1 MQSSKQ
7 FNKSWFLFSMML
19 VAANLRL
26 PITIIPPLLTTIEK
40 DLGIPKSLAGLITS
54 IPLVTFAVFS
64 PVIVKIAKKFG
75 NELTIFIFFIILIAG
90 SYLRI
95 IPTVW
100 ALMIGTFLAGM
111 GIDSGN
117 VLVPAIIKDRLPDQI
132 PLGTSLYTMSMLL
145 IGAIG
150 TALSGILIT
159 KISLQSTLGLLSI
172 VAIIAL
178 IFWIPNL
185 RHNRR
190 NDSENTTEPIKY
202 RSVWNQSLGWL
213 ITAFFGLQSLVYYSF
228 ITWLPSILQAHG
240 TSTIFASNLLTVLQ
254 LSGLP
259 CSFIVPFL
267 STKKHGMKGLLTMLL
282 IGYAVAP
289 IGYLLSTSNAVF
301 LTIITIVTGF
311 GSGLAFNMAVIFF
324 TEKTTNPY
332 QTAEVSGMAQ
342 SAGYLLAAIGPVL
355 FGFLENLIQSWTLI
369 ILILIIMS
377 VLLTLSGVLIAR
389 HKPIAE

>member
-1 MQSSKQ
+1 MSSGKI
-7 FNKSWFLFSMML
+7 NKKWFLLSMML

-26 PITIIPPLLTTIEK
+26 PITIIPPLLSTIEK

-54 IPLVTFAVFS
+54 IPLITFAIIS
-64 PVIVKIAKKFG
+64 PIIVKVAKKIG
-75 NELTIFIFFIILIAG
+75 NELTIFVFFILLIFG

-100 ALMIGTFLAGM
+100 ALMLGTFLAGV

-117 VLVPAIIKDRLPDQI
+117 VLVPAIIKDHLPNQI

-159 KISLQSTLGLLSI
+159 KVNLQTTLASLSVVAI
-172 VAIIAL
+172 VAL
-178 IFWIPNL
+178 VFWVPNL
-185 RHNRR
+185 KYNHR
-190 NDSENTTEPIKY
+190 ETTTIQHKTNY
-202 RSVWNQSLGWL
+202 RSVWTQNLGWL
-213 ITAFFGLQSLVYYSF
+213 ITAFFGLQSIVYYSL
-228 ITWLPSILQAHG
+228 ITWLPSVLENHG
-240 TSTIFASNLLTVLQ
+240 ISTIFASNLLTLLQ

-267 STKKHGMKGLLTMLL
+267 SVRKHGMRTLL
-282 IGYAVAP
+282 IMLFVGYVIAP
-289 IGYLLSTSNAVF
+289 LGYLISTSNAVF

-311 GSGLAFNMAVIFF
+311 GSGLAFNMAIVFF

-355 FGFLENLIQSWTLI
+355 FGFIENSVGSWNVI
-369 ILILIIMS
+369 ILILV
-377 VLLTLSGVLIAR
+377 VLSTLLAISGLLVAR

>member
-1 MQSSKQ
+1 MQSSKL
-7 FNKSWFLFSMML
+7 NKKWFLLSMML

-26 PITIIPPLLTTIEK
+26 PITIIPPLLSTIEK

-54 IPLVTFAVFS
+54 IPLITFAILS
-64 PVIVKIAKKFG
+64 PVIVKVAKKLG
-75 NELTIFIFFIILIAG
+75 NELTIFVFFILLIAG

-100 ALMIGTFLAGM
+100 ALMLGTFLAGV

-117 VLVPAIIKDRLPDQI
+117 VLVPALIKDHLPHQI

-150 TALSGILIT
+150 TALSGVLIT
-159 KISLQSTLGLLSI
+159 KVSLQSTLAILSVVAI
-172 VAIIAL
+172 VAL
-178 IFWIPNL
+178 VFWIPNL
-185 RHNRR
+185 RYNHR
-190 NDSENTTEPIKY
+190 ETTKNFEQKQY
-202 RSVWNQSLGWL
+202 RSVWNQNLGWL
-213 ITAFFGLQSLVYYSF
+213 ITAFFGLQSIVYYSF
-228 ITWLPSILQAHG
+228 VTWLPSILQNHG
-240 TSTIFASNLLTVLQ
+240 ISTIFASNLLTLLQ

-267 STKKHGMKGLLTMLL
+267 SIRKNGLRNLL
-282 IGYAVAP
+282 IMLFVGYAIAP
-289 IGYLLSTSNAVF
+289 LGYLISTSNAVY

-311 GSGLAFNMAVIFF
+311 GSGLAFNMAVVFF
-324 TEKTTNPY
+324 TEKTTNPT

-355 FGFLENLIQSWTLI
+355 FGFIENISGSWNMI
-369 ILILIIMS
+369 ILILVALS
-377 VLLTLSGVLIAR
+377 TLLALSGLLVAR
-389 HKPIAE
+389 HKPIEE

>member
-1 MQSSKQ
+1 MKAKSI
-7 FNKSWFLFSMML
+7 NKKWFLLSMML
-19 VAANLRL
+19 IAANLRL
-26 PITIIPPLLTTIEK
+26 PITIIPPLLSTIEK

-54 IPLVTFAVFS
+54 IPLITFAIFS
-64 PVIVKIAKKFG
+64 PIIVKVAKKLG
-75 NELTIFIFFIILIAG
+75 NELTIFVFFILLIIG
-90 SYLRI
+90 SYLRV
-95 IPTVW
+95 IPAIW
-100 ALMIGTFLAGM
+100 ALMIGTFLAGI

-117 VLVPAIIKDRLPDQI
+117 VLVPAIIKDHLPNEI

-150 TALSGILIT
+150 TALSGIFIT
-159 KISLQSTLGLLSI
+159 KISLQATLIILSSI
-172 VAIIAL
+172 AIIAL
-178 IFWIPNL
+178 IFWIPSLKYNQ
-185 RHNRR
+185 R
-190 NDSENTTEPIKY
+190 DDDKTVEPKHY

-213 ITAFFGLQSLVYYSF
+213 ITAFFGFQSLVYYSF
-228 ITWLPSILQAHG
+228 ITWLPSVLETHG
-240 TSTIFASNLLTVLQ
+240 TSTIVASNLLTVLQ

-267 STKKHGMKGLLTMLL
+267 SVKKNGLKALLSMLF

-289 IGYLLSTSNAVF
+289 LGFLISTNNLVF
-301 LTIITIVTGF
+301 LTIVTVVTGF

-342 SAGYLLAAIGPVL
+342 SAGYLLAAIGPVM
-355 FGFLENLIQSWTLI
+355 FGFIENTVKSWNLII
-369 ILILIIMS
+369 VILIIMS
-377 VLLTLSGVLIAR
+377 VLLTLSGILIAR

>member
-1 MQSSKQ
+1 MSSAKL
-7 FNKSWFLFSMML
+7 NKKWFLLSMML

-26 PITIIPPLLTTIEK
+26 PITIIPPLLSTIEK
-40 DLGIPKSLAGLITS
+40 NLGIPKSLAGLITS
-54 IPLVTFAVFS
+54 IPLITFAIIS
-64 PVIVKIAKKFG
+64 PVIVKIAKKLG
-75 NELTIFIFFIILIAG
+75 NELTIFVFFILLILG

-100 ALMIGTFLAGM
+100 ALMLGTFLAGV

-117 VLVPAIIKDRLPDQI
+117 VLVPAIIKDHMPNQI

-159 KISLQSTLGLLSI
+159 KVSLQTTLAILSI

-185 RHNRR
+185 KYNHR
-190 NDSENTTEPIKY
+190 ETTTTEHKTNY
-202 RSVWNQSLGWL
+202 RSVWTQNLGWL
-213 ITAFFGLQSLVYYSF
+213 ITAFFGLQSIVYYSF
-228 ITWLPSILQAHG
+228 ITWLPSVLESHG
-240 TSTIFASNLLTVLQ
+240 ISTIFASNLLTLLQ

-267 STKKHGMKGLLTMLL
+267 SIRKHGMRTLLIMLF
-282 IGYAVAP
+282 IGYAIAP
-289 IGYLLSTSNAVF
+289 LGYLVSTSNAVF

-311 GSGLAFNMAVIFF
+311 GSGLAFNMAVVFF

-355 FGFLENLIQSWTLI
+355 FGFIENSVGSWNVI
-369 ILILIIMS
+369 ILILI
-377 VLLTLSGVLIAR
+377 VLSTLLAISGLLVAR

>member
-1 MQSSKQ
+1 MQSSKLP
-7 FNKSWFLFSMML
+7 KKWFLLSMML

-26 PITIIPPLLTTIEK
+26 PITIIPPLLNTIEK
-40 DLGIPKSLAGLITS
+40 NLGIPKSMAGMITS
-54 IPLVTFAVFS
+54 IPLITFAVLS
-64 PVIVKIAKKFG
+64 PVIVKVAKKLG
-75 NELTIFIFFIILIAG
+75 NELTIFIFFILLILG

-100 ALMIGTFLAGM
+100 ALMLGTFLAGV

-150 TALSGILIT
+150 TAASGILIT
-159 KISLQSTLGLLSI
+159 KISLQATLAILSV
-172 VAIIAL
+172 VAIVAL

-185 RHNRR
+185 RYNER
-190 NDSENTTEPIKY
+190 NTAKETKEVHY

-228 ITWLPSILQAHG
+228 ITWLPSVLENHG
-240 TSTIFASNLLTVLQ
+240 ISTIFASNLLTVLQ

-267 STKKHGMKGLLTMLL
+267 SVRKHGLRWLLTMLF
-282 IGYAVAP
+282 IGYAIAP
-289 IGYLLSTSNAVF
+289 LGYLLTTSNAVF

-311 GSGLAFNMAVIFF
+311 GSGLAFNMAVVFF

-355 FGFLENLIQSWTLI
+355 FGYIENSLHSWNLIIT
-369 ILILIIMS
+369 ILIIMS
-377 VLLTLSGVLIAR
+377 ALLTLSGVFIAR

>member
-1 MQSSKQ
+1 MRSSKI
-7 FNKSWFLFSMML
+7 NKQWFLLSMML

-26 PITIIPPLLTTIEK
+26 PITIIPPLLSTIEK
-40 DLGIPKSLAGLITS
+40 NLGIPKSLAGLITS
-54 IPLVTFAVFS
+54 IPLITFAILS
-64 PVIVKIAKKFG
+64 PVIVKVAKKFG
-75 NELTIFIFFIILIAG
+75 NELTVFIFFILLIIG

-100 ALMIGTFLAGM
+100 ALMIGTFLAGV

-117 VLVPAIIKDRLPDQI
+117 VLVPAMIKDHLPDQI

-150 TALSGILIT
+150 TALSGIFIT
-159 KISLQSTLGLLSI
+159 KISLQSTLAILSV

-185 RHNRR
+185 RYNQR
-190 NDSENTTEPIKY
+190 DTDTTTKQVNY

-213 ITAFFGLQSLVYYSF
+213 ITAFFGFQSLVYYSF
-228 ITWLPSILQAHG
+228 ITWLPSVLESHGISSIL
-240 TSTIFASNLLTVLQ
+240 TSNLLTVLQ

-267 STKKHGMKGLLTMLL
+267 SVRKHGMRALLTMLF
-282 IGYAVAP
+282 IGYALAP
-289 IGYLLSTSNAVF
+289 LGYLFTTSNLVF
-301 LTIITIVTGF
+301 LAIITVVTGF

-342 SAGYLLAAIGPVL
+342 SAGYLLAAVGPVL
-355 FGFLENLIQSWTLI
+355 FGFLENITASWNLI
-369 ILILIIMS
+369 ILILVVMS

-389 HKPIAE
+389 HEPIAE

>member
-1 MQSSKQ
+1 MRSSKI
-7 FNKSWFLFSMML
+7 NKQWFLLSMML

-26 PITIIPPLLTTIEK
+26 PITIIPPLLSTIEK
-40 DLGIPKSLAGLITS
+40 NLGIPKSLAGLITS
-54 IPLVTFAVFS
+54 IPLITFAILS
-64 PVIVKIAKKFG
+64 PVIVKVAKKFG
-75 NELTIFIFFIILIAG
+75 NELTVFIFFILLIIG

-100 ALMIGTFLAGM
+100 SLMIGTFLAGV

-117 VLVPAIIKDRLPDQI
+117 VLVPAMIKDHLPDQI
-132 PLGTSLYTMSMLL
+132 PLGTSFYTMSMLL

-150 TALSGILIT
+150 TALSGIFIT
-159 KISLQSTLGLLSI
+159 KISLQSTLAILSV

-178 IFWIPNL
+178 AFWIPNL
-185 RHNRR
+185 RYNQR
-190 NDSENTTEPIKY
+190 DADTTTKQVNY

-213 ITAFFGLQSLVYYSF
+213 ITAFFGFQSLVYYSF
-228 ITWLPSILQAHG
+228 ITWLPSVLESHGISSIL
-240 TSTIFASNLLTVLQ
+240 ASNLLTVLQ

-267 STKKHGMKGLLTMLL
+267 SVRKHGMQVLLTMLF
-282 IGYAVAP
+282 IGYALAP
-289 IGYLLSTSNAVF
+289 LGYLVTTSNLVF
-301 LTIITIVTGF
+301 LAIITVVTGF
-311 GSGLAFNMAVIFF
+311 GSGLAFNMAVVFF

-342 SAGYLLAAIGPVL
+342 SAGYLLAAVGPVL
-355 FGFLENLIQSWTLI
+355 FGFLENITASWSLI
-369 ILILIIMS
+369 ILILVVMS

-389 HKPIAE
+389 HEPIAE

>member
-1 MQSSKQ
+1 MSSGKI
-7 FNKSWFLFSMML
+7 NKKWFLLSMML

-26 PITIIPPLLTTIEK
+26 PITIIPPLLSTIEK

-54 IPLVTFAVFS
+54 IPLITFAIIS
-64 PVIVKIAKKFG
+64 PIIVKVAKKLG
-75 NELTIFIFFIILIAG
+75 NELTIFVFFILLILG

-100 ALMIGTFLAGM
+100 ALMLGTFLAGV

-117 VLVPAIIKDRLPDQI
+117 VLVPAIIKDHLPNQI

-159 KISLQSTLGLLSI
+159 KFNLQTTLAILSVVAI
-172 VAIIAL
+172 VAL
-178 IFWIPNL
+178 VFWIPNL
-185 RHNRR
+185 KYNHR
-190 NDSENTTEPIKY
+190 ETTTIQHKTNY
-202 RSVWNQSLGWL
+202 RSVWTQNLGWL
-213 ITAFFGLQSLVYYSF
+213 ITAFFGLQSIVYYSL
-228 ITWLPSILQAHG
+228 ITWLPSVLENHG
-240 TSTIFASNLLTVLQ
+240 ISTIFASNLLTLLQ

-267 STKKHGMKGLLTMLL
+267 SVRKYGMRTLL
-282 IGYAVAP
+282 IMLFVGYAIAP
-289 IGYLLSTSNAVF
+289 LGYLFSTSNAVF

-311 GSGLAFNMAVIFF
+311 GSGLAFNMAIVFF

-355 FGFLENLIQSWTLI
+355 FGFIENSVGSWNVI
-369 ILILIIMS
+369 VLILVALS
-377 VLLTLSGVLIAR
+377 TLLALSGLLVAR

>member
-1 MQSSKQ
+1 MRSSKI
-7 FNKSWFLFSMML
+7 NKQWFLLSMML

-26 PITIIPPLLTTIEK
+26 PITIIPPLLSTIEK
-40 DLGIPKSLAGLITS
+40 NLGIPKSLAGLITS
-54 IPLVTFAVFS
+54 IPLITFAILS
-64 PVIVKIAKKFG
+64 PVIVKVAKKFG
-75 NELTIFIFFIILIAG
+75 NELTVFIFFILLIIG

-100 ALMIGTFLAGM
+100 ALMIGTFLAGV

-117 VLVPAIIKDRLPDQI
+117 VLVPAMIKDHLPDQI

-150 TALSGILIT
+150 TALSGIFIT
-159 KISLQSTLGLLSI
+159 KISLQPTLAILSI

-178 IFWIPNL
+178 VFWIPNL
-185 RHNRR
+185 RYNQR
-190 NDSENTTEPIKY
+190 DTDTTTKQVNY

-213 ITAFFGLQSLVYYSF
+213 ITAFFGFQSLVYYSF
-228 ITWLPSILQAHG
+228 ITWLPSVLESHGISSIL
-240 TSTIFASNLLTVLQ
+240 ASNLLTVLQ

-267 STKKHGMKGLLTMLL
+267 SVRKHGMRALLTMLF
-282 IGYAVAP
+282 IGYALAP
-289 IGYLLSTSNAVF
+289 LGYLFTTSNLVF
-301 LTIITIVTGF
+301 LAIITVVTGF
-311 GSGLAFNMAVIFF
+311 GSGLAFNMAVVFF

-342 SAGYLLAAIGPVL
+342 SAGYLLAAVGPVL
-355 FGFLENLIQSWTLI
+355 FGFLENITASWSLI
-369 ILILIIMS
+369 ILILVIMS

-389 HKPIAE
+389 HEPIAE

>member
-1 MQSSKQ
+1 MQSSKLP
-7 FNKSWFLFSMML
+7 KKWFLLSMML

-26 PITIIPPLLTTIEK
+26 PITIIPPLLNTIEK
-40 DLGIPKSLAGLITS
+40 NLGIPKSMAGMITS
-54 IPLVTFAVFS
+54 IPLITFAVLS
-64 PVIVKIAKKFG
+64 PVIVKVAKKLG
-75 NELTIFIFFIILIAG
+75 NELTIFVFFILLILG

-95 IPTVW
+95 IPTIW
-100 ALMIGTFLAGM
+100 ALMLGTFLAGV

-150 TALSGILIT
+150 TAASGILIT
-159 KISLQSTLGLLSI
+159 KISLQATLAILSV

-185 RHNRR
+185 RYNER
-190 NDSENTTEPIKY
+190 NSTKEAKEVHY

-228 ITWLPSILQAHG
+228 ITWLPSVLENHG
-240 TSTIFASNLLTVLQ
+240 ISTIFASNLLTVLQ

-267 STKKHGMKGLLTMLL
+267 SVRKHGLRWLLTMLF
-282 IGYAVAP
+282 IGYAIAP
-289 IGYLLSTSNAVF
+289 LGYLLTTSNAVF

-311 GSGLAFNMAVIFF
+311 GSGLAFNMAVVFF

-355 FGFLENLIQSWTLI
+355 FGYIENSLHSWNLIIT
-369 ILILIIMS
+369 ILIIMS
-377 VLLTLSGVLIAR
+377 ALLTLSGVFIAR

>member
-1 MQSSKQ
+1 MQSTKNNQ
-7 FNKSWFLFSMML
+7 KWFLISMML

-26 PITIIPPLLTTIEK
+26 PITIIPPLLSTIEK

-54 IPLVTFAVFS
+54 IPLITFAIFS
-64 PVIVKIAKKFG
+64 PVFVKIAKRIG
-75 NELTIFIFFIILIAG
+75 NELTIFVFFIVLIVG

-95 IPTVW
+95 IPTIW
-100 ALMIGTFLAGM
+100 ALLLGTFLAGI

-117 VLVPAIIKDRLPDQI
+117 VLVTAIIKERLPDNI

-150 TALSGILIT
+150 TALSGLFIT
-159 KISLQSTLGLLSI
+159 KMSLQSTLAILSV

-185 RHNRR
+185 RSNHHESTSADKKLN
-190 NDSENTTEPIKY
+190 Y
-202 RSVWNQSLGWL
+202 QSVWKQRLGWL
-213 ITAFFGLQSLVYYSF
+213 ITVFFGLQSIVYYSF
-228 ITWLPSILQAHG
+228 ITWLPSILQSHG
-240 TSTIFASNLLTVLQ
+240 LGTIFSSNLLTLLQ

-259 CSFIVPFL
+259 CSFVVPFL
-267 STKKHGMKGLLTMLL
+267 SVRKNGMKKLLIMLF
-282 IGYAVAP
+282 IGYALAP
-289 IGYLLSTSNAVF
+289 LGYLVSTNNS
-301 LTIITIVTGF
+301 LYLILITAITGF

-342 SAGYLLAAIGPVL
+342 SAGYLLAAFGPVL
-355 FGFLENLIQSWTLI
+355 FGFIENLAGSWNLI
-369 ILILIIMS
+369 ILILVVLS
-377 VLLTLSGVLIAR
+377 VLLTLSGILVVR

>member
-1 MQSSKQ
+1 MSAPKL
-7 FNKSWFLFSMML
+7 NKKWFLLSMML
-19 VAANLRL
+19 IAANLRL
-26 PITIIPPLLTTIEK
+26 PITIIPPLLSTIEK
-40 DLGIPKSLAGLITS
+40 NLGIPKSLAGLITS
-54 IPLVTFAVFS
+54 IPLITFAVFS
-64 PVIVKIAKKFG
+64 PVIVKLAKKFG
-75 NELTIFIFFIILIAG
+75 NELTVFIFFIVLIAG
-90 SYLRI
+90 SFLRI
-95 IPTVW
+95 IPVVW
-100 ALMIGTFLAGM
+100 ALMLGTFLAGI

-117 VLVPAIIKDRLPDQI
+117 VLVPAMIKDHLPNQI

-159 KISLQSTLGLLSI
+159 KISLQATLAILSTLAI
-172 VAIIAL
+172 VAA

-185 RHNRR
+185 RYNQK
-190 NDSENTTEPIKY
+190 DQEQTAAIKY

-228 ITWLPSILQAHG
+228 VTWLPSILESHG
-240 TSTIFASNLLTVLQ
+240 ISSILASNLLTVLQ

-267 STKKHGMKGLLTMLL
+267 SVRKHGMKWLLTMLL
-282 IGYAVAP
+282 IGYAISP
-289 IGYLLSTSNAVF
+289 LGYLLTTSNLVF
-301 LTIITIVTGF
+301 LSIITVLTGF

-342 SAGYLLAAIGPVL
+342 SAGYLLAAVGPVT
-355 FGFLENLIQSWTLI
+355 FGYLENSLNSWNM
-369 ILILIIMS
+369 ILVILAVMS
-377 VLLTLSGVLIAR
+377 VLLTLSGVLISR
-389 HKPIAE
+389 HKAIAE

>member
-1 MQSSKQ
+1 MSAPKL
-7 FNKSWFLFSMML
+7 NKKWFLLSMML
-19 VAANLRL
+19 IAANLRL
-26 PITIIPPLLTTIEK
+26 PITIIPPLLNTIEK
-40 DLGIPKSLAGLITS
+40 NLGIPKSLAGMITS
-54 IPLVTFAVFS
+54 IPLITFAILS
-64 PVIVKIAKKFG
+64 PIIVKFAKKFG
-75 NELTIFIFFIILIAG
+75 NELTVFIFFIVLIVG
-90 SYLRI
+90 SFLRI
-95 IPTVW
+95 IPAIW
-100 ALMIGTFLAGM
+100 ALMLGTLFAGI

-117 VLVPAIIKDRLPDQI
+117 VLVPAMIKDHLPDEI

-159 KISLQSTLGLLSI
+159 KISLQATLAILSTLAI
-172 VAIIAL
+172 VAA

-185 RHNRR
+185 RYNQR
-190 NDSENTTEPIKY
+190 DQEKTVVVKY

-228 ITWLPSILQAHG
+228 VTWLPSILESHG
-240 TSTIFASNLLTVLQ
+240 ISSILASNLLTVLQ

-267 STKKHGMKGLLTMLL
+267 SVRKHGMKWLLVMLL
-282 IGYAVAP
+282 IGYAVSP
-289 IGYLLSTSNAVF
+289 LGYLLATGNLAF
-301 LTIITIVTGF
+301 LIIITVLTGF

-342 SAGYLLAAIGPVL
+342 SAGYLLAAIGPVT
-355 FGFLENLIQSWTLI
+355 FGYIESSLNSWNMI
-369 ILILIIMS
+369 IVILIVMS
-377 VLLTLSGVLIAR
+377 VLLTLSGVLISR
-389 HKPIAE
+389 HQAIAE

>member
-1 MQSSKQ
+1 MQSSKLP
-7 FNKSWFLFSMML
+7 KKWFLLSMML

-26 PITIIPPLLTTIEK
+26 PITIIPPLLNTIEK
-40 DLGIPKSLAGLITS
+40 NLGIPKSMAGMITS
-54 IPLVTFAVFS
+54 IPLITFAVLS
-64 PVIVKIAKKFG
+64 PVIVKVAKKLG
-75 NELTIFIFFIILIAG
+75 NELTIFVFFILLILG

-95 IPTVW
+95 IPTIW
-100 ALMIGTFLAGM
+100 ALMLGTFLAGV

-150 TALSGILIT
+150 TAASGILIT
-159 KISLQSTLGLLSI
+159 KISLQATLAILSV

-185 RHNRR
+185 RYNER
-190 NDSENTTEPIKY
+190 NSAKETKEVHY
-202 RSVWNQSLGWL
+202 RNVWNQSLGWL

-228 ITWLPSILQAHG
+228 ITWLPSVLENHG
-240 TSTIFASNLLTVLQ
+240 ISTIFASNLLTVLQ

-267 STKKHGMKGLLTMLL
+267 SVRKHGLRWLLTMLF
-282 IGYAVAP
+282 IGYAISP
-289 IGYLLSTSNAVF
+289 LGYLLTTSNAVF

-311 GSGLAFNMAVIFF
+311 GSGLAFNMAVVFF

-355 FGFLENLIQSWTLI
+355 FGYIENSLHSWNLIIT
-369 ILILIIMS
+369 ILIIMS
-377 VLLTLSGVLIAR
+377 ALLTLSGVFIAR
-389 HKPIAE
+389 HKPITE

>member
-1 MQSSKQ
+1 MASSKI
-7 FNKSWFLFSMML
+7 NKKWFLLSMML

-26 PITIIPPLLTTIEK
+26 PITIIPPLLSTIEK
-40 DLGIPKSLAGLITS
+40 NLGIPKSLAGLVTS
-54 IPLVTFAVFS
+54 IPLVTFAIFS
-64 PVIVKIAKKFG
+64 PIIVKVAKKLG
-75 NELTIFIFFIILIAG
+75 NELTIFIFFILLIIG

-95 IPTVW
+95 IPTIWTLV
-100 ALMIGTFLAGM
+100 IGTFLAGV

-117 VLVPAIIKDRLPDQI
+117 VLVPAIIKDHLPNQI

-150 TALSGILIT
+150 TTLSGIFIT
-159 KISLQSTLGLLSI
+159 KISLSSTLAILSA
-172 VAIIAL
+172 VAIVAL
-178 IFWIPNL
+178 IFWIPTL
-185 RHNRR
+185 KYNRR
-190 NDSENTTEPIKY
+190 DDNDTVSSTHY

-228 ITWLPSILQAHG
+228 VTWIPSVLESHG
-240 TSTIFASNLLTVLQ
+240 LSTILSSNLLTILQ

-267 STKKHGMKGLLTMLL
+267 SMKKHGLKSLLIMLF

-289 IGYLLSTSNAVF
+289 LGYLIPTSNTIF
-301 LTIITIVTGF
+301 LIVITIVTGF

-324 TEKTTNPY
+324 TEKTTNPV
-332 QTAEVSGMAQ
+332 QTADISGMAQ

-355 FGFLENLIQSWTLI
+355 FGFLENTIGSWNPI
-369 ILILIIMS
+369 ILILVIMS
-377 VLLTLSGVLIAR
+377 MLLTVSGILIAR
-389 HKPIAE
+389 HKPIVE

>member
-1 MQSSKQ
+1 MQSSKL
-7 FNKSWFLFSMML
+7 NKKWFLLSMML

-26 PITIIPPLLTTIEK
+26 PITIIPPLLSTIEK

-54 IPLVTFAVFS
+54 IPLITFAILS
-64 PVIVKIAKKFG
+64 PVIVKVAKKLG
-75 NELTIFIFFIILIAG
+75 NELTIFVFFILLIAG

-100 ALMIGTFLAGM
+100 ALMLGTFLAGV

-117 VLVPAIIKDRLPDQI
+117 VLVPALIKDHLPHQI

-150 TALSGILIT
+150 TALSGVLIT
-159 KISLQSTLGLLSI
+159 KVSLQSTLAILSVVAI
-172 VAIIAL
+172 VAL
-178 IFWIPNL
+178 VFWIPNL
-185 RHNRR
+185 RYNHR
-190 NDSENTTEPIKY
+190 ETTKNFERKQY
-202 RSVWNQSLGWL
+202 RSVWNQNLGWL
-213 ITAFFGLQSLVYYSF
+213 ITAFFGLQSIVYYSF
-228 ITWLPSILQAHG
+228 VTWLPSILQNHG
-240 TSTIFASNLLTVLQ
+240 ISTIFASNLLTLLQ

-267 STKKHGMKGLLTMLL
+267 SIRKNGLRNLL
-282 IGYAVAP
+282 IMLFVGYAIAP
-289 IGYLLSTSNAVF
+289 LGYLISTSNAVY

-311 GSGLAFNMAVIFF
+311 GSGLAFNMAVVFF
-324 TEKTTNPY
+324 TEKTTNPT

-355 FGFLENLIQSWTLI
+355 FGFIENVSGSWNMI
-369 ILILIIMS
+369 ILILVALS
-377 VLLTLSGVLIAR
+377 TLLALSGLLVAR
-389 HKPIAE
+389 HKPIEE

>member
-1 MQSSKQ
+1 MQSSKL
-7 FNKSWFLFSMML
+7 NKKWFLLSMML

-26 PITIIPPLLTTIEK
+26 PITIIPPLLSTIEK

-54 IPLVTFAVFS
+54 IPLITFAILS
-64 PVIVKIAKKFG
+64 PVIVKVAKKLG
-75 NELTIFIFFIILIAG
+75 NELTIFVFFILLIAG

-100 ALMIGTFLAGM
+100 ALMLGTFLAGV

-117 VLVPAIIKDRLPDQI
+117 VLVPALIKDHLPHQI

-150 TALSGILIT
+150 TALSGVLIT
-159 KISLQSTLGLLSI
+159 KVSLQSTLAILSVVAI
-172 VAIIAL
+172 VAL
-178 IFWIPNL
+178 VFWIPNL
-185 RHNRR
+185 RYNHR
-190 NDSENTTEPIKY
+190 ETTKNFERKQY
-202 RSVWNQSLGWL
+202 RSVWNQNLGWL
-213 ITAFFGLQSLVYYSF
+213 ITAFFGLQSIVYYSF
-228 ITWLPSILQAHG
+228 VTWLPSILQNHG
-240 TSTIFASNLLTVLQ
+240 ISTIFASNLLTLLQ

-267 STKKHGMKGLLTMLL
+267 SIRKNGLRNLL
-282 IGYAVAP
+282 IMLFVGYAIAP
-289 IGYLLSTSNAVF
+289 LGYLISTSNAVY

-311 GSGLAFNMAVIFF
+311 GSGLAFNMAVVFF
-324 TEKTTNPY
+324 TEKTTNPT

-355 FGFLENLIQSWTLI
+355 FGFIENISGSWNMI
-369 ILILIIMS
+369 ILILVALS
-377 VLLTLSGVLIAR
+377 TLLALSGLLVAR
-389 HKPIAE
+389 HKPIEE

>member
-1 MQSSKQ
+1 MSSSKI
-7 FNKSWFLFSMML
+7 NTKWFLLSMML
-19 VAANLRL
+19 IAANLRL
-26 PITIIPPLLTTIEK
+26 PITIIPPLLNTIEK
-40 DLGIPKSLAGLITS
+40 NLGIPKSLAGLITS
-54 IPLVTFAVFS
+54 IPLITFAVFS
-64 PVIVKIAKKFG
+64 PLIVKFAQKLG
-75 NELTIFIFFIILIAG
+75 NELTVFIFFIVLIAG
-90 SYLRI
+90 SALRL
-95 IPTVW
+95 IPTIW
-100 ALMIGTFLAGM
+100 TLMLGTFLAGI

-117 VLVPAIIKDRLPDQI
+117 VLVPAMIKDHLPDRI

-159 KISLQSTLGLLSI
+159 KISLQATLAILSTLAI
-172 VAIIAL
+172 VAL

-185 RHNRR
+185 RYNQR
-190 NDSENTTEPIKY
+190 DSSTTTQPSQKY

-228 ITWLPSILQAHG
+228 ITWLPSILETHG
-240 TSTIFASNLLTVLQ
+240 LNTILSSNLLTVLQ

-267 STKKHGMKGLLTMLL
+267 SVRKHGMKWLLAMLF
-282 IGYAVAP
+282 IGYAVSP
-289 IGYLLSTSNAVF
+289 IGYLFATGNTVF
-301 LTIITIVTGF
+301 LTIITVLTGF

-342 SAGYLLAAIGPVL
+342 SAGYLLAAIGPVM
-355 FGFLENLIQSWTLI
+355 FGYIENTIKSWNLII
-369 ILILIIMS
+369 VILIVMS
-377 VLLTLSGVLIAR
+377 ILLTLSGTLIAR
-389 HKPIAE
+389 HKAIAE